1 MAVTTS
7 AIIGIGMGG
16 YSAVQGFQ
24 QSASAKAAAKDA
36 SDEARKLMDNARK
49 RAEIDHYSAVS
60 IPLDAYEAAYRNN
73 LAANTQAIEAL
84 KEGDA
89 RNLTGG
95 IGIVS
100 AQQTERDEGV
110 RINMAEEMF
119 GIDKMKADA
128 KTEID
133 QQMMGIDV
141 AEAQMQD
148 QIAYEAEQRRKQGI
162 DTAVSGIGQVVEG
175 VADAAPLFG
184 TSNNAKRA
192 MELFE
197 SDDFMSQ
204 IIPGFDRTKLSPAQ
218 QTDILK
224 KLKGADISGK
234 NFRKGRRTKFA
245 IPGTVNQPNAGDY
258 FDFSIFDNVDFNY

>member
-1 MAVTTS
+1 
-7 AIIGIGMGG
+7 MGG

-36 SDEARKLMDNARK
+36 SDEARKLMDNARR
-49 RAEIDHYSAVS
+49 RAEVDRYSAIS
-60 IPLDAYEAAYRNN
+60 IPLDAYEAEYRNN
-73 LAANTQAIEAL
+73 LAANAQAIEAL
-84 KEGDA
+84 QEGDA
-89 RNLTGG
+89 RNLTAG

-128 KTEID
+128 KTEQD
-133 QQMMGIDV
+133 QQLMALDT

-162 DTAVSGIGQVVEG
+162 DTAVSGIGQVAQG
-175 VADAAPLFG
+175 VADVAPLFG

-197 SDDFMSQ
+197 SDDFMDNL
-204 IIPGFDRTKLSPAQ
+204 IPGFDRTKLSPAQ

-224 KLKGADISGK
+224 KLAAADISGK
-234 NFRKGRRTKFA
+234 NFRKGRKTDFMR
-245 IPGTVNQPNAGDY
+245 NQNLEAGAD
-258 FDFSIFDNVDFNY
+258 FDFYGQAPEQGSFDGFDYSIFDNVDFNY